1 MTGPHLRN
9 TAEVTSGTET
19 RAALPSPAAGVPALL
34 GVALAC
40 FLAQWLAFALWVP
53 PANVS
58 TVWVPGG
65 LLLAIALLT
74 ERRRWPS
81 VLTAGAVGVA
91 LLFGGL
97 HLASPVGAIVLGI
110 VTGLDTLAVALVLR
124 RLIGPTLSLAT
135 RPEFLTYLAVVVVG
149 GAIVVATM
157 LLITVAVLRIR
168 PATFQFWRTFALA
181 VALAYLTVTPAVV
194 LLVRRS
200 GLVAAIS
207 PRRRVE
213 VAVLALLLV
222 LVSALVFSGTVDRLA
237 TWAVFATAFPPLLL
251 WSALRF
257 GALGASAALL
267 LVAVVSTA
275 STSRGMGP
283 FTGFS
288 PGDNTLSLQL
298 FVLGIGV
305 PLLGLAV
312 VQTEEQRAREA
323 LQSSHAQMREL
334 NRKLIAAR
342 EEEAARIAR
351 ELHDDV
357 GQRVALVSI
366 GLGRLRQAA
375 PESSAAS
382 PIVKLQEQT
391 GAVAR
396 ALRQISHQLHPAA
409 LEHAGLASA
418 LELICEE
425 IGQAT
430 NLKVTLLHDD
440 LADIPADV
448 ALGVYRVV
456 QEALNNVIR
465 HAGAR
470 QVNVLLRVQGPELAL
485 RVTDDGR
492 GFDATPSGQTAG
504 LGLRSAAERVAA
516 VGGVL
521 TVDSTAGGTTLRAI
535 IPLAGGPH
543 A

>member
-1 MTGPHLRN
+1 M
-9 TAEVTSGTET
+9 
-19 RAALPSPAAGVPALL
+19 
-34 GVALAC
+34 ALAC

-65 LLLAIALLT
+65 LLLAITLLT

-81 VLTAGAVGVA
+81 VITAGAVGVA
-91 LLFGGL
+91 LLFGAL
-97 HLASPVGAIVLGI
+97 RLVSPGGAMVLGT
-110 VTGLDTLAVALVLR
+110 VTGLETFVVALALR

-135 RPEFLTYLAVVVVG
+135 RSEFLTYLAVVVVG
-149 GAIVVATM
+149 GAIVVSTI
-157 LLITVAVLRIR
+157 LLITVAGLKIR
-168 PATFQFWRTFALA
+168 PTTFQFWRTFALA
-181 VALAYLTVTPAVV
+181 VALGYLTVTPAVV
-194 LLVRRS
+194 LLVRQS
-200 GLVAAIS
+200 GLVAARS

-213 VAVLALLLV
+213 VSVLALLLV

-323 LQSSHAQMREL
+323 LQSNHARMREL

-342 EEEAARIAR
+342 EEEAARMAR

-357 GQRVALVSI
+357 GQRLALVSI

-375 PESSAAS
+375 RETSVAAPISEIAGADRRHRTRAAPDLPSAAPGGAGARGPRLRPRAHLRGDRPGHQS
-382 PIVKLQEQT
+382 Q
-391 GAVAR
+391 GDAVAR
-396 ALRQISHQLHPAA
+396 RARRYSPGCRSLRP
-409 LEHAGLASA
+409 GW
-418 LELICEE
+418 C
-425 IGQAT
+425 
-430 NLKVTLLHDD
+430 
-440 LADIPADV
+440 
-448 ALGVYRVV
+448 R
-456 QEALNNVIR
+456 R
-465 HAGAR
+465 H
-470 QVNVLLRVQGPELAL
+470 
-485 RVTDDGR
+485 
-492 GFDATPSGQTAG
+492 
-504 LGLRSAAERVAA
+504 
-516 VGGVL
+516 
-521 TVDSTAGGTTLRAI
+521 STT
-535 IPLAGGPH
+535 
-543 A
+543 